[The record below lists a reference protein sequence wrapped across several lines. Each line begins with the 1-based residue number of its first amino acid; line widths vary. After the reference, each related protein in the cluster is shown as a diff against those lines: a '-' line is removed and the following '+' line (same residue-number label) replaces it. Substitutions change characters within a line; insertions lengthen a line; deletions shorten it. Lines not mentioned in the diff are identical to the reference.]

1 MYLTITYLYILC
13 NLSYFLDF
21 PTRTTTLSKEYNI
34 LHKYFSLG
42 T

>member
-1 MYLTITYLYILC
+1 MYLTITYLYIFC

-21 PTRTTTLSKEYNI
+21 PTTTLSKEYNI